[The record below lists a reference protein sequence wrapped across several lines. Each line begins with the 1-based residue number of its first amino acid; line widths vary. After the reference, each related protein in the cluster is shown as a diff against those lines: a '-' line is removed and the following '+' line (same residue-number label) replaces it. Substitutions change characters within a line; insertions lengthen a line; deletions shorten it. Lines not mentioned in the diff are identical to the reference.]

1 MRRLGFVVLL
11 VGIAAC
17 VPRRVPAPV
26 VTSPRFPEFVT
37 PVVPREFAGTPT
49 ALRQDRGWRF
59 LQTADLKN
67 AEREFDAALKAAP
80 AFYPANT
87 GLGYVELAK
96 KEAESALPHFDRAL
110 ERQRGYAPALAGRG
124 QALLALNREADALAA
139 FEAAVAADPSLADL
153 GGRIEV
159 LRFRSLEGNL
169 SRARDAM
176 REGRLDEALSAYS
189 TAMANSPESPV
200 LYREL
205 AGVER
210 QSGDVERALEHYRK
224 AVALDSTDARSLV
237 QIGDLLDA
245 KQDMVG
251 AEKAYSEA
259 LALEPNEE
267 VEAKRARARARV
279 ELARL
284 PAEYRAIEQ
293 ATEITRA
300 DLAALIGV
308 RFAPLLQ
315 ASRRRDAA
323 VITDIRGTWA
333 ATWIMAVARA
343 GVVEPF
349 PNHAFQPRTIVRRID
364 LAQAVSRLLARVA
377 ANDPAKAKAWQ
388 SARLTFA
395 DLAPGHLQ
403 YLDALAAVAS
413 GVMEVGPDNSFQP
426 SRATSGAEAIE
437 ALSRLEALAGAAS
450 AAKEGDR

>member
-1 MRRLGFVVLL
+1 
-11 VGIAAC
+11 
-17 VPRRVPAPV
+17 
-26 VTSPRFPEFVT
+26 
-37 PVVPREFAGTPT
+37 
-49 ALRQDRGWRF
+49 
-59 LQTADLKN
+59 
-67 AEREFDAALKAAP
+67 
-80 AFYPANT
+80 
-87 GLGYVELAK
+87 
-96 KEAESALPHFDRAL
+96 
-110 ERQRGYAPALAGRG
+110 
-124 QALLALNREADALAA
+124 
-139 FEAAVAADPSLADL
+139 
-153 GGRIEV
+153 
-159 LRFRSLEGNL
+159 
-169 SRARDAM
+169 M
-176 REGRLDEALSAYS
+176 REGRLEEALSAYS
-189 TAMANSPESPV
+189 TAMASSPESPV

-245 KQDMVG
+245 KHDMVG

-267 VEAKRARARARV
+267 VEARRARARARV

-315 ASRRRDAA
+315 ASRRRDAT

-333 ATWIMAVARA
+333 AAWIMAVARA

-377 ANDPAKAKAWQ
+377 AHDPAKAKAWQ
-388 SARLTFA
+388 SVRLTFA

-403 YLDALAAVAS
+403 YLDASAAVAS

-437 ALSRLEALAGAAS
+437 ALGRLETLAGAATG
-450 AAKEGDR
+450 AKEGDR